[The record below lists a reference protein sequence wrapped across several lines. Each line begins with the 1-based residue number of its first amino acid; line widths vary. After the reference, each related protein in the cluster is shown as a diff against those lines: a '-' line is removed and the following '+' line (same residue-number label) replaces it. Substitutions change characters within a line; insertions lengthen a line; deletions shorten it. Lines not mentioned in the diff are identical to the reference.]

1 MMDDAD
7 QAIIQRLDKTYAL
20 LRLAFAPQLE
30 EARASLVA
38 EPVTAAILGAS
49 SDWILSKKLQESVAK
64 ATGKS
69 ERTVLRRLPEL
80 VEQGVLASR
89 GSEQRTEYRRS
100 GLV

>member
-1 MMDDAD
+1 MDEAA
-7 QAIIQRLDKTYAL
+7 QAIIERLDKTYAL

-30 EARASLVA
+30 EARASVLA
-38 EPVTAAILGAS
+38 DPVTAAILDAS
-49 SDWILSKKLQESVAK
+49 GEWISSRKLQESAAK
-64 ATGKS
+64 ATSKS

-80 VEQGVLASR
+80 VEHGVLLSR